1 QDVCSSDL
9 WTIGSL
15 KSMDCMRL
23 IASSFSLLDI
33 TPSLYMNLPSSIQ
46 KRVRNLLRESYPPK
60 STTAMISIPPEIRKY
75 FWETLPEKMASL
87 ELNRTIMIGIHKF
100 LKPLTKLPK

>member
-1 QDVCSSDL
+1 
-9 WTIGSL
+9 
-15 KSMDCMRL
+15 MDYRFVEINGLYAADIQFLFPVGYHAVSVYELAVFDPKTRPEL
-23 IASSFSLLDI
+23 IEEI
-33 TPSLYMNLPSSIQ
+33 I
-46 KRVRNLLRESYPPK
+46 
-60 STTAMISIPPEIRKY
+60 STEKYDSEDKYTPEIRKY